1 MSRTTKDSKMYKKKI
16 EQEGMVEP
24 VHKEIIPEVCPDC
37 GGLSM
42 EDCEGNKGVCP
53 SCLGEG
59 EIYE

>member
-1 MSRTTKDSKMYKKKI
+1 MYKKKI